1 MAHNRSKNKK
11 QIHYSLLLFMV
22 VCCLFFLQCEPD
34 IQDMTPF
41 EVAKKFLYSDRSAIP
56 QVDFFGKTVLA
67 LYKSSDG
74 QTALDNE
81 IRTFITP
88 VLSDLGFTVKYWDI
102 DEAIPSLFDLGGVR
116 AVVSWYRGG
125 VMQDPESYVAFF
137 NQTITSGRKFIVLDN
152 FGAYEYKTEEE
163 NKYVD
168 PALINLA
175 LGKLGIWYLGDWT
188 DDPDVISITHKTP
201 EIVEA
206 GGKQDAVKSA
216 FYYRFTAVDKDLRVY
231 LSLNRTDQNL
241 DPSPVVVSNRNGGFI
256 LSRYIYHIIDG
267 TPQILIDFEEF
278 LLRSLFCSAESE
290 HIALLTDMND
300 LEIARIVK
308 YVYNNLQRIDLDV
321 SLIPKTQF
329 LNLTPYDLRQY
340 TGIGLFLKDA
350 EHLNPKLLSF
360 YLAEGGSLASF
371 IGGFF
376 PTFAP
381 LFKAS
386 PIELSEVRSG
396 TGYTIKSG
404 FAFSEGAVIRNE
416 ITLWKTGN
424 ITPESD
430 AVILGTDLDGNIP
443 LVWSG
448 QVEKGR
454 VIVWNWNGFL
464 GGNLMGLIVESF
476 LYIRPVGAAL
486 TLGFGHMFID
496 DWPLPMYN
504 AVKEPIAATDTEFYT
519 TVWWPDMQEILGS
532 RNIPYSTYLIFNYNA
547 IVEPPFTGSE
557 FFIADNMASVRMA
570 QELLALGSEMCFHG
584 YNHMSLTRE
593 ETEVNLNKWPSVE
606 NMIASLEQGRNT
618 WIRLFGDHTL
628 PFAYVAVNNII
639 SEDGVIALHRVFPS
653 IKIISALHWGIGE
666 ERYTPIGPH
675 PVLPE
680 VYYLPR
686 ITYGYQNKAIIRELT
701 VSGMNG
707 PGIFSHFVHPD
718 DVYDPYRSDGKNWQQ
733 LKREFQEILE
743 YVKAHYPWLQWLSIR
758 DAYTRLLEYDNAP
771 STFTWKDQTLT
782 VATQPG
788 IRFRVRP
795 NNYRLSALEGAK
807 ILYSYKNMPYL
818 VLEATAK
825 TARLQFT
832 PR

>member
-1 MAHNRSKNKK
+1 MVYNRYKNIK
-11 QIHYSLLLFMV
+11 QPRYSWFLLI
-22 VCCLFFLQCEPD
+22 CISCLFFLQCK
-34 IQDMTPF
+34 QDPQEMIPI
-41 EVAKKFLYSDRSAIP
+41 EVAKKYLYSDQNGNP
-56 QVDFFGKTVLA
+56 DTDFFGKTVLA
-67 LYKSSDG
+67 LIKSSDG

-81 IRTFITP
+81 IRSFLAP
-88 VLSDLGFTVKYWDI
+88 FLSDLGFTVKYWDI
-102 DEAIPSLFDLGGVR
+102 DEGVPSLFDLGGVR

-125 VMQDPESYVAFF
+125 SLQDPESYLAFL
-137 NQTITSGRKFIVLDN
+137 NQTILSGRKLIVMDN

-163 NKYVD
+163 EKYVD
-168 PALINLA
+168 PAIINLV
-175 LGKLGIWYLGDWT
+175 LGKLGIWYLGEWT
-188 DDPDVISITHKTP
+188 DDTEVISIVDKVP
-201 EIVEA
+201 AIVEK
-206 GGKQDAVKSA
+206 GGEQNVEKSA
-216 FYYRFTAVDKDLRVY
+216 FYYRFMPVDKDLKVY
-231 LSLNRTDQNL
+231 LSLSRKDKNL
-241 DPSPVVVSNRNGGFI
+241 DPSPVIVSNRNGGFV
-256 LSRYIYHIIDG
+256 LSRYIYHINDG
-267 TPQILIDFEEF
+267 IPQILIDLKEF
-278 LLRSLFCSAESE
+278 LLQALFPPAKRE
-290 HIALLTDMND
+290 HIALFADMND

-308 YVYNNLQRIDLDV
+308 FTYNNLQRVNLAV

-329 LNLTPYDLRQY
+329 SNLTPYDLRQF
-340 TGIGLFLKDA
+340 TCIGLFLKDA
-350 EHLNPKLLSF
+350 GQLTPELFSPF
-360 YLAEGGSLASF
+360 LAEGGSLASF

-381 LFKAS
+381 LFKAT
-386 PIELSEVRSG
+386 PIDLSQVDYA
-396 TGYTIKSG
+396 TGYNIKAG

-416 ITLWKTGN
+416 ITPWTTGN
-424 ITPESD
+424 ITPAAG
-430 AVILGTDLDGNIP
+430 AVILGTDSGGSIP

-486 TLGFGHMFID
+486 TLGFGHIFID

-504 AVKEPIAATDTEFYT
+504 TVKQPISTTDTEFYT
-519 TVWWPDMQEILGS
+519 TVWWPEMKEILES

-557 FFIADNMASVRMA
+557 FFIADNMSSLRMA
-570 QELLALGSEMCFHG
+570 QALLAEGSEMSFHG

-593 ETEVNLNKWPSVE
+593 KTEVNLAKWPSVE

-618 WIRLFGDHTL
+618 WIRLFGEHTL
-628 PFAYVAVNNII
+628 PFAYVAPNNII
-639 SEDGVIALHRVFPS
+639 SEDGAVALHKVFPS

-675 PVLPE
+675 PILPE

-686 ITYGYQNKAIIRELT
+686 ITYGYQDTRIIRELV

-707 PGIFSHFVHPD
+707 PGIFSHFIHPD
-718 DVYDPYRSDGKNWQQ
+718 DVYDPYRSDGKDWPQ
-733 LKREFQEILE
+733 LKREFQQVLD
-743 YVKAHYPWLQWLSIR
+743 YVRVHYPWLSWLSIR
-758 DAYTRLLEYDNAP
+758 DAHKRLLEYDNVRC
-771 STFTWKDQTLT
+771 TFTWQNQTLT
-782 VATQPG
+782 VTAQPG
-788 IRFRVRP
+788 ILFRVRP
-795 NNYRLSALEGAK
+795 NNYRLTALEGAK
-807 ILYSYKNMPYL
+807 IIYSYTNMPYL